1 MPKLTKEMIELAIST
16 NKKCIYYNDGYV
28 LLHKSFSCSSEEIEN
43 YISRVNA
50 LIQEGVSTVRILDY
64 VKVANLDSKYPKCVI
79 LEEKAPGRNIDYQ
92 SENIS
97 LKSIAVDFEEIS
109 IRYIQRLDDYIN
121 EISLRANA
129 AQEKYDKLVSDYLTI
144 SESSLSIDPKPL
156 NFYFDKDKGFTFIDI
171 NAEGNDDVKK
181 YLPRYILGAILSYG
195 FPSISIDYDYAMYI
209 DGERM
214 SIIDDI
220 LNAIITKVSI
230 SLKPYGY
237 TKEQVIKDA
246 LNWINQV
253 NRFSKI
259 DNISNLSN
267 NLSEDFA
274 RIKKEKEKPIEDGDW
289 LIGW

>member
-16 NKKCIYYNDGYV
+16 NKKCLDYNDEYV
-28 LLHKSFSCSSEEIEN
+28 LLYKPFSCSNEEIEN
-43 YISRVNA
+43 YISKINT
-50 LIQEGVSTVRILDY
+50 LINKGISTVRILDY

-97 LKSIAVDFEEIS
+97 LKSMDVDFEKIS
-109 IRYIQRLDDYIN
+109 ASYIQRLDDYIN
-121 EISLRANA
+121 EMLLRANA
-129 AQEKYDKLVSDYLTI
+129 AQDIYDKLVSDYLTI

-171 NAEGNDDVKK
+171 NADGNDDLKK

-195 FPSISIDYDYAMYI
+195 VPSISIDYKYTMYI
-209 DGERM
+209 DEERM
-214 SIIDDI
+214 SIINDT
-220 LNAIITKVSI
+220 LNTIITKVSI

-237 TKEQVIKDA
+237 TEEQVIKDA

-253 NRFSKI
+253 KRFSII
-259 DNISNLSN
+259 DNISNISN
-267 NLSEDFA
+267 KLSEDFA
-274 RIKKEKEKPIEDGDW
+274 RIKKEKEKTIEDSDW
-289 LIGW
+289 SIGW